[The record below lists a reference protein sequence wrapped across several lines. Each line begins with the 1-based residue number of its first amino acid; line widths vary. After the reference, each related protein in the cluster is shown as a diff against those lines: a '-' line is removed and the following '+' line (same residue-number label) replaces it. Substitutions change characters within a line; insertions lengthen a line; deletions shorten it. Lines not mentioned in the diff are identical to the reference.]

1 MMTVIDDD
9 YAEDTKQ
16 VATFVNPQATSP
28 ILLVCEHASNF
39 IPSEYKALGLSD
51 DDQASHI
58 AWDPGA
64 LGLSHHLADMLDA
77 RLVHSNVS
85 RLIYDCNRPPE
96 ALDAMPAS
104 SEGRAIPGN
113 QVIDEDERARRVARF
128 YDPFKS
134 LLSDVLASMSDKP
147 VLVTIHSFTPIYH
160 GRSRDVEF
168 GILHDSD
175 QRLADLMLEHASR
188 YTTLKVMRNEPYG
201 PQHGVTHTLRQ
212 HGLENGYLNVMLEFS
227 NALLHTDIAQKE
239 IAEMIAALLRDVLGK
254 LHKGE
259 VAA

>member
-1 MMTVIDDD
+1 MTGNDNN
-9 YAEDTKQ
+9 YAEDAGQ
-16 VATFVNPQATSP
+16 VATLVNPQATSP

-39 IPSEYKALGLSD
+39 IPPEYKGLGLSD

-77 RLVHSNVS
+77 RLVHSNIS

-113 QVIDEDERARRVARF
+113 QAIDEDERARRITRF

-134 LLSDVLASMSDKP
+134 LLSDTLASMSGKP
-147 VLVTIHSFTPIYH
+147 VLVTIHSFTPVYR
-160 GRSRDVEF
+160 GQARDVEF
-168 GILHDSD
+168 GILHDAD
-175 QRLADLMLEHASR
+175 QRLADLMLEHASAH
-188 YTTLKVMRNEPYG
+188 TTLKVLRNEPYG

-212 HGLENGYLNVMLEFS
+212 HGIDNGYLNVMLEFS
-227 NALLHTDIAQKE
+227 NTLLTSDAAQKDIAKT
-239 IAEMIAALLRDVLGK
+239 IATLLREVLGK
-254 LHKGE
+254 LHKDE